1 VCVAA
6 GRETGHLCRFCIQ
19 AVAVATALLTAYSM
33 SARCLPHEKR
43 TCIAHSCCTRT
54 RTSTVMC
61 GGVVACM
68 CVTMV
73 CIAAYYEHTDELV
86 DTPTSGVTEHG
97 NGVVHRTSPH
107 PVVSSVVRRRNPL
120 LCFIITMNASLSAV
134 RVSQHLTCHPFL
146 GSRTTDQVFRLVSP
160 RVRNNLL
167 KNTSSWGA
175 DFTNNQSVSIAY
187 NHFQLWQRLANQTA
201 DADMLIF
208 EDDVLITARAV
219 QLYDKIHRSGLLPQ
233 HNFILKLSNRHRMQW
248 LGGSELRSVYEF
260 WLGDR
265 SFTLQQCVCRTRQ
278 NFFGSSAYVLD
289 RQAALVL
296 LEHHLP
302 LQVHIDMFMHY
313 VGCRVSNFFVL
324 DVDVVAST
332 GRLST
337 HMSPTESFYRKWPD
351 FKEQVRSFWL
361 STCY

>member
-1 VCVAA
+1 
-6 GRETGHLCRFCIQ
+6 
-19 AVAVATALLTAYSM
+19 
-33 SARCLPHEKR
+33 
-43 TCIAHSCCTRT
+43 
-54 RTSTVMC
+54 
-61 GGVVACM
+61 
-68 CVTMV
+68 
-73 CIAAYYEHTDELV
+73 
-86 DTPTSGVTEHG
+86 
-97 NGVVHRTSPH
+97 
-107 PVVSSVVRRRNPL
+107 
-120 LCFIITMNASLSAV
+120 
-134 RVSQHLTCHPFL
+134 
-146 GSRTTDQVFRLVSP
+146 VSP

-278 NFFGSSAYVLD
+278 NFFGSAAYVID
-289 RQAALVL
+289 RQAARVL
-296 LEHHLP
+296 LPHHLP
-302 LQVHIDMFMHY
+302 LQTHIDIFMHFT
-313 VGCRVSNFFVL
+313 GCRFSNFFLL
-324 DVDVVAST
+324 DVDAVDFS

-337 HMSPTESFYRKWPD
+337 HELASDHSHRMFAA
-351 FKEQVRSFWL
+351 FKEQVKNMLLTS
-361 STCY
+361 CY